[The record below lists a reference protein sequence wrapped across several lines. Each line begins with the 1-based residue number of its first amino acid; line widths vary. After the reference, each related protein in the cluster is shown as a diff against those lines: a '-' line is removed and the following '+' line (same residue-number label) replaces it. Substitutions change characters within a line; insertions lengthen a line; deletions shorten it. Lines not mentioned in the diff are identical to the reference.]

1 MADRHRSIPTICQC
15 YNRSVLLLLV
25 PRATRPIPSEIYY
38 RLEFNFFFFSK
49 FSRRGL
55 NNFSLRNRGEE
66 KSFARVFLRHEE

>member
-25 PRATRPIPSEIYY
+25 PRATRPSKIYH
-38 RLEFNFFFFSK
+38 RLEFNFFFSK

-55 NNFSLRNRGEE
+55 NNFSFRNRGEE